1 MPISAEMRFSEAA
14 SLWLEMRNARASR
27 ARYLKP
33 RTIKTYRHELEAPT
47 LFFNNTRLCEITNER
62 CE

>member
-1 MPISAEMRFSEAA
+1 MKFSEAA
-14 SLWLEMRNARASR
+14 LLWLEMRDAGASR

-33 RTIKTYRHELEAPT
+33 RTTKTYRHELEAPT